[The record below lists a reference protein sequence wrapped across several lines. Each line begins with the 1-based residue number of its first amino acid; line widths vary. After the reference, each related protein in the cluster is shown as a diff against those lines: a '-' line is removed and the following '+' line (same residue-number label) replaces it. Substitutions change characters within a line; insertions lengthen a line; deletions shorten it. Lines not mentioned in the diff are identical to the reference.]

1 MSPVRVWEEPPKKAP
16 YLTRYGL
23 FFYTGGM
30 NGVNLGGWLLL
41 ERWMTPSLF
50 EGTEAEDEY
59 AFMHTPN
66 AKTRIAAHRS
76 SFITEEDWQWL
87 SNNTILF
94 VRLPVGYWAL
104 QDDGPF
110 LNTKEQLDWAFRMA
124 EKYGISI
131 LLDLHAIKGSQNGE
145 MHSGKKGQV
154 NWWRYRHETLKTLGE
169 LARRYKHSTALWGVQ
184 VINEPKVIG
193 HYFQL
198 LWYYRKAYSLLRS
211 ILRKGTY
218 TVFHDGFVPPL
229 MSGAL
234 IARKGYP
241 VVMDSHY
248 YLVLGALL
256 SKLSPKQYDAVRG
269 FLYRALIGLSRFAQP
284 VIVGE
289 WGSVLPQPMFNR
301 VPGSTHLDMLGA
313 TIRRQRVVYKKAIA
327 TAYWNYKTEAT
338 GMYNFR
344 SLVEAGVVTVD

>member
-1 MSPVRVWEEPPKKAP
+1 
-16 YLTRYGL
+16 
-23 FFYTGGM
+23 M
-30 NGVNLGGWLLL
+30 NGVNLGGWLLI

-50 EGTEAEDEY
+50 KGTDAEDEY
-59 AFMHTPN
+59 SFMSTPN
-66 AKTRIAAHRS
+66 AKARITDHRA
-76 SFITEEDWQWL
+76 SFMTEQDWQWL
-87 SNNTILF
+87 ASNSIVF

-110 LNTKEQLDWAFRMA
+110 LNTKAQLDWAFCMA

-131 LLDLHAIKGSQNGE
+131 LLDLHAVKGSQNGE
-145 MHSGKKGQV
+145 MHSGAIGKV
-154 NWWRYRHETLKTLGE
+154 DWWRYRQETLTTLAE
-169 LARRYKHSTALWGVQ
+169 LARRYKDSPALWGVQ
-184 VINEPKVIG
+184 VMNEPKVVG

-198 LWYYRKAYSLLRS
+198 LWYYRKAYSVLRS
-211 ILRKGTY
+211 ILKKGTY
-218 TVFHDGFVPPL
+218 TVFHDGFIPPL

-234 IARKGYP
+234 RVRKDYP
-241 VVMDSHY
+241 VAMDSHY
-248 YLVLGALL
+248 YLVLGTLL
-256 SKLSPKQYDAVRG
+256 SKLSPKHYDAARG
-269 FLYRALIGLSRFAQP
+269 FLYRILIAMSRFAQP

-301 VPGSTHLDMLGA
+301 VPEPTHLGMLGA

-344 SLVEAGVVTVD
+344 SLVEAGVVKVD